1 MEEDAGEAKPIRLWG
16 GRPSLAEA
24 NPELAAEWDSGV
36 NGKLTA
42 EHVTKSSGRKVGW
55 RCRAHRHQWAAA
67 VHSRTNGNGCPVCAG
82 KTVLPG
88 FNDLASVNPQL
99 AAEWDSDVNGAL
111 AATHVTVSSHRKVG
125 WACQAYSHRWVA
137 EVNSRTNGAGC
148 PICAGQ
154 AVLRGFNDLASANP
168 EIAAEWDDEANGDL
182 KPWHVSGSSHR
193 KVSWRCA
200 THNHQWAV
208 AVYHRAQGNGC
219 PVCAGQ
225 SVLSGFNDLATVN
238 PEIAA
243 EWDNEANDELRPQ
256 HVTISSGRKV
266 SWKCKPHGHPWVATV
281 SARTNDRGCPVC
293 AGQSVLSGFNDLATV
308 NPELAAE
315 WDNEAND
322 ELRPQHVTISSG
334 RKVSWKCKPHGHPW
348 VATVS
353 ARTNDRGCPVCAGQ
367 SVLSG
372 FNDLATVNPELAA
385 EWDNEAN
392 DELRPQHV
400 TISSGRKVSWKCK
413 PHGHPRV
420 ATVDKR
426 TNGSGCPTCSLSQ
439 TSQIEKVFF
448 EELARSLSNPVHGA
462 KLKVAWGARKTSS
475 VDIVGELD
483 GHPVAVEYDGSHW
496 HGAKLDKPGKRTR
509 LSRDVEKTRAL
520 LAAGYLVV
528 RIRENELPH
537 LPIEHPD
544 LRQISFTI
552 PGMITD
558 AKRAALVKPAV
569 AKIMGWLE
577 FRTSLS
583 DAA

>member
-293 AGQSVLSGFNDLATV
+293 AG
-308 NPELAAE
+308 
-315 WDNEAND
+315 
-322 ELRPQHVTISSG
+322 
-334 RKVSWKCKPHGHPW
+334 K
-348 VATVS
+348 
-353 ARTNDRGCPVCAGQ
+353 